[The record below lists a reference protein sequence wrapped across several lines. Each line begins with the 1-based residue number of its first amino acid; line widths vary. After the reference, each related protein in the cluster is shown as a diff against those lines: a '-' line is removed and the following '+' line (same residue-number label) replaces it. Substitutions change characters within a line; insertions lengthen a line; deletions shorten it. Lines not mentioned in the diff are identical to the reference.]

1 MASPLVRRLG
11 RVLAIGGIA
20 ILAIVVAVVALLQ
33 VPAVATWAVN
43 RLVTFVPLSP
53 GYTLEVA
60 GVGGNWLTSLQ
71 ALRGVVLH
79 RGSRELARIEH
90 LDARY
95 SPLQLRG
102 PDRRL
107 HELIL
112 DGGTI
117 AARRGPDG
125 WDISGALKPSGDT
138 AAAGGDFLVD
148 RLTIRR
154 VDVAARL
161 APDSVA
167 RIKG

>member
-1 MASPLVRRLG
+1 MSSPLVRRLR

-20 ILAIVVAVVALLQ
+20 ILTVVIAVVALLQ
-33 VPAVATWAVN
+33 VPAVATWVVN

-53 GYTLEVA
+53 GYGLA
-60 GVGGNWLTSLQ
+60 IGGVSGNWLTDLQ
-71 ALRGVVLH
+71 LRGVVLR

-90 LDARY
+90 LGARY

-107 HELIL
+107 RELTL
-112 DGGTI
+112 EGATV
-117 AARRGPDG
+117 AARRERDG
-125 WDISGALKPSGDT
+125 WDIAQAIQSSGDT

-154 VDVAARL
+154 VD
-161 APDSVA
+161 
-167 RIKG
+167 

>member
-20 ILAIVVAVVALLQ
+20 ILAMVVAVVAVLQ

-71 ALRGVVLH
+71 LRGVVLH

-90 LDARY
+90 LGARY

-107 HELIL
+107 RELIL

-125 WDISGALKPSGDT
+125 W
-138 AAAGGDFLVD
+138 
-148 RLTIRR
+148 
-154 VDVAARL
+154 
-161 APDSVA
+161 
-167 RIKG
+167 